1 MTADPLRFLLL
12 YSNTGGGHRGA
23 AQAVQ
28 EALEDRYGAQAAVEQ
43 IDALSEYA
51 PWPFS
56 GAPDAYGKTL
66 LAGGYPYGLGFLLL
80 DGRRRAQALSRFF
93 WPYARQAALRLLA
106 EHPADVVAAFHPIPV
121 WSMCAALKESRSTTP
136 LVAVGTDLAVMHA
149 FYVAPDV
156 RRYLVATEIARAELL
171 RHGVDPAMIE
181 VTGLPIRRS
190 FSQIAHQDPYA
201 LREQLGLDPARPLVV
216 VMGGGVGFGP
226 LEQVARAVARARLPA
241 QVVVLTGNNERLRA
255 RLERW
260 PLPAPARVQGFTPD
274 VHLWMRAADVLLT
287 KAGPNSIAEALA
299 VGVPMVLWGAIPVQE
314 TPNVRWVV
322 DAGAALWAPGPRQAT
337 AATARLLED
346 AAERERM
353 RQQARRLARPE
364 AAMRVAEALW
374 EMAGAGSSPRPRLPS
389 AGCPAKPPG
398 AG

>member
-1 MTADPLRFLLL
+1 MAAEPVRFLLL

-43 IDALSEYA
+43 IDALGEYA
-51 PWPFS
+51 PWPFNKS
-56 GAPDAYGKTL
+56 PDVYGKTL
-66 LAGGYPYGLGFLLL
+66 LAGGYPYGLGFRLL

-93 WPYARQAALRLLA
+93 WPYVRSAALRLLA

-121 WSMCAALKESRSTTP
+121 GSMCAALKESGSTVP

-156 RRYLVATEIARAELL
+156 RRYLVATEIARAQLL
-171 RHGVDPAMIE
+171 RHGVDPALIE

-190 FSQIAHQDPYA
+190 FSRIAQEDPRA

-216 VMGGGVGFGP
+216 VIGGGVGFGP
-226 LEQVARAVARARLPA
+226 LEQVARAVARAGLPA
-241 QVVVLTGNNERLRA
+241 QVVVLTGTNERLRA

-260 PLPAPARVQGFTPD
+260 PLAAPARVQGFTPD

-287 KAGPNSIAEALA
+287 KAGPNSIAEGLA

-314 TPNVRWVV
+314 TPNVQWVV
-322 DAGAALWAPGPRQAT
+322 EAGAALWAPGPRRAT
-337 AATARLLED
+337 AAAARLLED
-346 AAERERM
+346 AAARERM
-353 RQQARRLARPE
+353 CQQARHLARPE
-364 AAMRVAEALW
+364 AAGRVAEALW
-374 EMAGAGSSPRPRLPS
+374 EMASFRANR
-389 AGCPAKPPG
+389 
-398 AG
+398 